1 MSYIL
6 FNPQVGGTTIK
17 SGQKSANGAAEE
29 IWSEL
34 SSNIKQYTP
43 EFYFTIQEGGSD
55 KLHHYKV
62 KETLENSRVKY
73 ALSKYSNKKIADKDI
88 ITGIKQEGGK
98 HGRKKKYDDSSSSSS
113 SSDDEYLTYP
123 RKRRNDNG
131 LSLTYYPTI
140 YGVPNIL
147 FPTFTSNMFPYV
159 SLKFPTGMPVVFT
172 NGSDY

>member
-6 FNPQVGGTTIK
+6 FNPQVGGKSIK
-17 SGQKSANGAAEE
+17 SAQKTINGAAEE

-55 KLHHYKV
+55 KLHHFKV

-73 ALSKYSNKKIADKDI
+73 VLSKYNNKKISDKDI
-88 ITGIKQEGGK
+88 ITGIKQDG
-98 HGRKKKYDDSSSSSS
+98 GRKKRYDDSSSS

-123 RKRRNDNG
+123 SKRRNDNG
-131 LSLTYYPTI
+131 LTLTYYPTI

-147 FPTFTSNMFPYV
+147 LPTFTSTIYPYV
-159 SLKFPTGMPVVFT
+159 SLKFPTGLPVVFT
-172 NGSDY
+172 YNKDNY